1 MRQPARPRSG
11 GAALVRAASAALV
24 LALVLTLAWAAR
36 RPSPET
42 DQPYARWRNGVIVHV
57 RNCEAPRGDEALLKC
72 AALACARRVT
82 QQLTNP
88 QQAKL
93 ALSSYA
99 RTGDGE
105 TIEIRGT
112 LDQYL
117 RAPTLPTGFTC
128 RTRDYRRAEPEFE
141 FGRRQA
147 MGSL

>member
-1 MRQPARPRSG
+1 M
-11 GAALVRAASAALV
+11 LVRAATATLV
-24 LALVLTLAWAAR
+24 LGLALTLAWAAR
-36 RPSPET
+36 RPGPAT
-42 DQPYARWRNGVIVHV
+42 DQPYARWRNGVIVYV
-57 RNCEAPRGDEALLKC
+57 RNCEAPRDDDALLKC

-82 QQLTNP
+82 EQLTNP

-93 ALSSYA
+93 ALTSYVRSA
-99 RTGDGE
+99 DGE
-105 TIEIRGT
+105 TIEVRGT

-147 MGSL
+147 TGTL

>member
-1 MRQPARPRSG
+1 MPPPRTRTG
-11 GAALVRAASAALV
+11 GAVRVRAAIAV
-24 LALVLTLAWAAR
+24 LAAGLALTLAWAAH
-36 RPSPET
+36 RPAPAA
-42 DQPYARWRNGVIVHV
+42 DQPYARWRNGVIVYV
-57 RNCEAPRGDEALLKC
+57 RNCEAPRDDEALLKC

-82 QQLTNP
+82 EQLTNP
-88 QQAKL
+88 QQARL
-93 ALSSYA
+93 ALTSYVRSA
-99 RTGDGE
+99 DGE